1 VKHLLGIVL
10 FTVLVT
16 AFYGYVG
23 QLVPQ
28 QETYP
33 PQNTEV
39 SENLTTSE
47 MVDVGREIFDG
58 KGTCIAC
65 HTIGSSEAG
74 RFPDLA
80 GIGASSASKKEG
92 LSDVEYLAESL
103 YEPDEF
109 IVDGFSPG
117 MPPVNKPPI
126 SLGQQEVLTL
136 IAYLQS
142 LGVQPTVTMQTK
154 LKYAA
159 EIQENAA
166 TDLASS
172 EEVGGEEL
180 GGEALLAAQGCIA
193 CHHLTEPLRLVGPSL
208 FDVGK
213 KLTRGEIYE
222 ALMDPDAT
230 IAEGYPPGLMSASMS
245 ASGFYE
251 KITLKQLESMVNH
264 LASLEGGK

>member
-28 QETYP
+28 KETYP

-39 SENLTTSE
+39 GENLTTSE
-47 MVDVGREIFDG
+47 MVDVGREIFEG
-58 KGTCIAC
+58 KGTCISC

-80 GIGASSASKKEG
+80 GIGVRSASRKEG
-92 LSDVEYLAESL
+92 LSDVEYMAESL
-103 YEPDEF
+103 YEPNVF

-117 MPPVNKPPI
+117 MLPANKPPI
-126 SLGQQEVLTL
+126 SLSQPEVLTV

-142 LGVQPTVTMQTK
+142 LGGQPTVTMQTK

-166 TDLASS
+166 TDVASS
-172 EEVGGEEL
+172 TEV
-180 GGEALLAAQGCIA
+180 GGEALLAAQGCLG
-193 CHHLTEPLRLVGPSL
+193 CHHLTEPVRLVGPSL

-213 KLTRGEIYE
+213 RLTRGELYE

-230 IAEGYPPGLMSASMS
+230 IAEGYPPGLMSASLS
-245 ASGFYE
+245 GSGFYE
-251 KITLKQLESMVNH
+251 KVTLKQLESMVNH

>member
-1 VKHLLGIVL
+1 MKHLLGIIL

-33 PQNTEV
+33 PQDTELG
-39 SENLTTSE
+39 ENLTTSE
-47 MVDVGREIFDG
+47 MVDVGREIFEG
-58 KGTCIAC
+58 KGTCISC
-65 HTIGSSEAG
+65 HTIGSSEAE

-103 YEPDEF
+103 YEPDVF

-117 MPPVNKPPI
+117 MLPANKPPI
-126 SLGQQEVLTL
+126 SLNQQEVLTV

-142 LGVQPTVTMQTK
+142 LGGQPTVTMQTK

-159 EIQENAA
+159 EIPENAA
-166 TDLASS
+166 TDVASS
-172 EEVGGEEL
+172 EEAGGEEL
-180 GGEALLAAQGCIA
+180 GGEALLTAQGCLA
-193 CHHLTEPLRLVGPSL
+193 CHHLTEPVRLVGPSL

-213 KLTRGEIYE
+213 RLTRGEIYE

-230 IAEGYPPGLMSASMS
+230 IAEGYPPGLMSATMGG
-245 ASGFYE
+245 SGFYE
-251 KITLKQLESMVNH
+251 KVTLKQLESMVNH
-264 LASLEGGK
+264 LASLEGSK